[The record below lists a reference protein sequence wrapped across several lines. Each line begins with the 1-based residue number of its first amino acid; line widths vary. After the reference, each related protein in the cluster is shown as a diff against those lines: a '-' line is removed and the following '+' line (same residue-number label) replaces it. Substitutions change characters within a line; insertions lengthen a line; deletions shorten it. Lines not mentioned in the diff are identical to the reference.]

1 MVCIYIYIKCMDLI
15 SLPSLVSYLVP
26 SGFSVIFTL
35 LDLVPQPLWAS
46 YHMFGL
52 LSCGHGLCTVILT
65 LTASACVR
73 TRLQDCHDKM
83 FNRSAAASV

>member
-1 MVCIYIYIKCMDLI
+1 MVCFCKCMDLI
-15 SLPSLVSYLVP
+15 SLHCLSLLLL

-35 LDLVPQPLWAS
+35 LDPVPQPLWAS
-46 YHMFGL
+46 CHVFGL

-73 TRLQDCHDKM
+73 ARLQDCHAQYDK
-83 FNRSAAASV
+83 N